1 MVDRNL
7 QNFYGRVGRI
17 EKIHAAGGG
26 FEAEGTLGMSY
37 YNAKRNRSHR
47 KGFLGPLVLVLMT
60 VVAIKAAVH
69 ASIGP
74 ELYGERIATLEAGD
88 MADRIGAYVLRAD
101 PLTLAISE
109 QLRKYLS

>member
-26 FEAEGTLGMSY
+26 FEAEGTLGMSF
-37 YNAKRNRSHR
+37 YNAKRNRAPR
-47 KGFLGPLVLVLMT
+47 KGYLGPLVLILMT
-60 VVAIKAAVH
+60 IVSIKAAVH
-69 ASIGP
+69 ASIGQ
-74 ELYGERIATLEAGD
+74 EAYQERIARLEAGSW
-88 MADRIGAYVLRAD
+88 ADRTGAYVLRAD

-109 QLRKYLS
+109 QVRKHLF

>member
-26 FEAEGTLGMSY
+26 FEAAGTLGMSY
-37 YNAKRNRSHR
+37 YNAQRRQSR
-47 KGFLGPLVLVLMT
+47 RRGFLGPLVLILMT
-60 VVAIKAAVH
+60 IVAIKSAVH
-69 ASIGP
+69 ASIGS

-88 MADRIGAYVLRAD
+88 TADRLGAYVLRAD
-101 PLTLAISE
+101 PLTLA
-109 QLRKYLS
+109 LSAQIKKILN